1 MLLFLCRIV
10 ANSLET
16 GGGGYFYFCPLERC
30 DTFFVR
36 HNEIGTTF
44 KIILSAD
51 KYNILQ
57 K

>member
-16 GGGGYFYFCPLERC
+16 GGYFYFCPLERC